1 MISRSQMNRQLY
13 QIGGAGMQESQRDAQ
28 LSEQLQIEK
37 AYRELVR
44 RGLTEDEARQ
54 SIILQLSELKKMDNM
69 PYAPSEDNDMYKNMP
84 YAPSE
89 DEDIMYKNMPYAPS
103 ENEDMYKQEPNLLQ
117 PGEYAGENYKGSP
130 DMYPD
135 YEIDFQENNNRQM
148 RQMGG
153 ISGMGMQQA
162 PQEMQS
168 MQQMDAE
175 QYRPI
180 AEQLAQDPNQALMA
194 IVRMLMEQGIPQE
207 EAIKIAMQMIQAVS
221 EGGMQE
227 VSDDTRIEAR
237 FGGRIGYADGGIS
250 RLVDREQYGFGSVFK
265 GVKKAVTG
273 AVKGVTSA
281 VKKVASSPIGQIAL
295 AVAAPY
301 AIGAMFPGFATLG
314 GTGMLGAGLRAGLSN
329 LAIQGITTGKFDPK
343 LALMAGVTGAGIQG
357 LTQGFAPQGVEGST
371 GDPSAFFDDAL
382 TTEQIAGQRAL
393 TEAGVGSPSVVPPPK
408 PDFTSSSMSTISPD
422 DAMLASTPTTPTT
435 PTSTTPTSTTVPT
448 TTPSVGSFDGTEGV
462 FTASSLPATA
472 PTIAQQAAD
481 AYGQGGFK
489 NFIEAAKLDPM
500 QAFKE
505 AGKDVIGYDQFA
517 AFKDVKGPL
526 DAVSK
531 TYDLIAKNPSM
542 VIGSASLMAMLTTP
556 EMLPGETQFD
566 YEARKQEVN
575 KLIQQYGSNLGS
587 DIKDFDTAS
596 EFYGRY
602 RQNLGY
608 ASGGRA
614 GFQQGGIGDIIRQTT
629 QQSFF
634 GTPNMMANGGRMGYA
649 MGNSVQ
655 EGIMAAPQIANQ
667 MGMPVGNPRMNEG
680 GVPELDYRD
689 EGGFVPPIGIKERAD
704 DIPAM
709 LSNNEFVFTADAVKN
724 AGGGNTNVGAQKMY
738 SLMKRLESGGMV

>member
-13 QIGGAGMQESQRDAQ
+13 QMGGEGMQAGMQE
-28 LSEQLQIEK
+28 
-37 AYRELVR
+37 
-44 RGLTEDEARQ
+44 G
-54 SIILQLSELKKMDNM
+54 
-69 PYAPSEDNDMYKNMP
+69 
-84 YAPSE
+84 
-89 DEDIMYKNMPYAPS
+89 IM
-103 ENEDMYKQEPNLLQ
+103 
-117 PGEYAGENYKGSP
+117 
-130 DMYPD
+130 
-135 YEIDFQENNNRQM
+135 QM
-148 RQMGG
+148 
-153 ISGMGMQQA
+153 A

-168 MQQMDAE
+168 QMQSMQDQSMQPQMQSMQAPL
-175 QYRPI
+175 QNQGQP
-180 AEQLAQDPNQALMA
+180 QMDPNQAIEIL
-194 IVRMLMEQGIPQE
+194 VRMLMEQGIPQE

-227 VSDDTRIEAR
+227 VSDDTRIQAR
-237 FGGRIGYADGGIS
+237 FGGRIGYAEGGIS
-250 RLVDREQYGFGSVFK
+250 NVDRAREMLQRRAPDGEFLAYINPEEAGILKALGGAGQDINATGVPSFFVKKVFK
-265 GVKKAVTG
+265 AAKS

-408 PDFTSSSMSTISPD
+408 PDFTSSSMSIISPD
-422 DAMLASTPTTPTT
+422 DLPLTSTPTTP
-435 PTSTTPTSTTVPT
+435 TTPTSTTVPT

-556 EMLPGETQFD
+556 EMLPGETPFD

-634 GTPNMMANGGRMGYA
+634 GTPNMMANGGRIGYA
-649 MGNSVQ
+649 DGTSFQRKALEKKGYSDMMQNMTPKEISQLYDSVMGTFSRRFQAEGSMPMGEPRRNPA
-655 EGIMAAPQIANQ
+655 GIM
-667 MGMPVGNPRMNEG
+667 
-680 GVPELDYRD
+680 ELDYRN

-724 AGGGNTNVGAQKMY
+724 AGGGDTNVGAQKMY

>member
-1 MISRSQMNRQLY
+1 
-13 QIGGAGMQESQRDAQ
+13 
-28 LSEQLQIEK
+28 
-37 AYRELVR
+37 
-44 RGLTEDEARQ
+44 
-54 SIILQLSELKKMDNM
+54 
-69 PYAPSEDNDMYKNMP
+69 
-84 YAPSE
+84 
-89 DEDIMYKNMPYAPS
+89 
-103 ENEDMYKQEPNLLQ
+103 
-117 PGEYAGENYKGSP
+117 
-130 DMYPD
+130 
-135 YEIDFQENNNRQM
+135 
-148 RQMGG
+148 
-153 ISGMGMQQA
+153 
-162 PQEMQS
+162 
-168 MQQMDAE
+168 
-175 QYRPI
+175 
-180 AEQLAQDPNQALMA
+180 
-194 IVRMLMEQGIPQE
+194 MEQGIPQE

-435 PTSTTPTSTTVPT
+435 PTSTTVPT

-542 VIGSASLMAMLTTP
+542 VIGSTSLMAMLTTP

-667 MGMPVGNPRMNEG
+667 MGMSVGNPRMNEG

-724 AGGGNTNVGAQKMY
+724 AGGGDTNVGAQKMY

>member
-13 QIGGAGMQESQRDAQ
+13 QMGGEGMQAGMQE
-28 LSEQLQIEK
+28 
-37 AYRELVR
+37 
-44 RGLTEDEARQ
+44 G
-54 SIILQLSELKKMDNM
+54 
-69 PYAPSEDNDMYKNMP
+69 
-84 YAPSE
+84 
-89 DEDIMYKNMPYAPS
+89 IM
-103 ENEDMYKQEPNLLQ
+103 
-117 PGEYAGENYKGSP
+117 
-130 DMYPD
+130 
-135 YEIDFQENNNRQM
+135 QM
-148 RQMGG
+148 
-153 ISGMGMQQA
+153 A

-168 MQQMDAE
+168 QMQSMQDQSMQPQMQSMQAPL
-175 QYRPI
+175 QNQGQP
-180 AEQLAQDPNQALMA
+180 QMDPNQAIEIL
-194 IVRMLMEQGIPQE
+194 VRMLMEQGIPQE

-227 VSDDTRIEAR
+227 VSDDTRIQAR
-237 FGGRIGYADGGIS
+237 FGGRIGYAEGGIS
-250 RLVDREQYGFGSVFK
+250 NVDRAREMLQRRAPDGEFLAYINPEEAGILKALGGAGQDINATGVPSFFVKKVFK
-265 GVKKAVTG
+265 AAKS

-435 PTSTTPTSTTVPT
+435 PTSTTVPT

-505 AGKDVIGYDQFA
+505 AGKDIIGYDQFA

-556 EMLPGETQFD
+556 EMLPGETPFD

-680 GVPELDYRD
+680 RVPELDYRD

-724 AGGGNTNVGAQKMY
+724 AGGGDTNVGAQKMY

>member
-1 MISRSQMNRQLY
+1 MQ
-13 QIGGAGMQESQRDAQ
+13 AGMQE
-28 LSEQLQIEK
+28 
-37 AYRELVR
+37 
-44 RGLTEDEARQ
+44 G
-54 SIILQLSELKKMDNM
+54 
-69 PYAPSEDNDMYKNMP
+69 
-84 YAPSE
+84 
-89 DEDIMYKNMPYAPS
+89 IM
-103 ENEDMYKQEPNLLQ
+103 
-117 PGEYAGENYKGSP
+117 
-130 DMYPD
+130 
-135 YEIDFQENNNRQM
+135 QM
-148 RQMGG
+148 
-153 ISGMGMQQA
+153 A

-168 MQQMDAE
+168 QMQSMQPQMQSMQAPLQNQE
-175 QYRPI
+175 QP
-180 AEQLAQDPNQALMA
+180 QLDPNQAIEIL
-194 IVRMLMEQGIPQE
+194 VRMLMEQGIPQE

-542 VIGSASLMAMLTTP
+542 VIGSTSLMAMLTTP

-724 AGGGNTNVGAQKMY
+724 AGKGDTNVGAQKMY